1 MVATTTKKE
10 NTMAGVQAGLN
21 SLLGVIEQEIT
32 EKMDAEVKK
41 VNDKLHKVVKETDEK
56 ILNGVQLTVTYE
68 DKQNKIAGT
77 KHKKFVEL
85 LTVVGQRIPV
95 MLVGSAGTGKTYGA
109 KQVSEAL
116 GIPFYA
122 ISVGAQTSKTD
133 LLGYMNANG
142 TYVSTAFRD
151 AWENGGV
158 YVMDEIDAGNSNVT
172 ITLNSALSSDYCAFP
187 DGMVTRHKNFMF
199 IATANTFGH
208 GASRQY
214 VGRNQ
219 LDAATLDRFVTIDWD
234 LDESLEEKLVHP
246 YTYGKAWLQVV
257 KRMREY
263 SESSGIRML
272 ITPRASIHGS
282 KMLEQNMKPSF
293 VIGSTILSSAP
304 DKSKSDLESV
314 ANKAWTTAFDLHKEE
329 TTKAKENNKLEV

>member
-1 MVATTTKKE
+1 
-10 NTMAGVQAGLN
+10 MAGVQAGLN
-21 SLLGVIEQEIT
+21 SLLGVIEAEIT

-41 VNDKLHKVVKETDEK
+41 VNEQLQQVVKETDEK
-56 ILNGVQLTVTYE
+56 ILSGVKLTIQYN
-68 DKQNKIAGT
+68 DKEHKVDGI
-77 KHKKFVEL
+77 KHAKFKEL

-95 MLVGSAGTGKTYGA
+95 MLVGSAGTGKTFGA
-109 KQVSEAL
+109 KQVSDAL

-142 TYVSTAFRD
+142 NYVSTAFRD
-151 AWENGGV
+151 AWEKGGV

-172 ITLNSALSSDYCAFP
+172 ITLNSALSSDFCAFP
-187 DGMVTRHKNFMF
+187 DGMVQRHKDFMF

-219 LDAATLDRFVTIDWD
+219 LDAATLDRFVTIEWD
-234 LDESLEEKLVHP
+234 LDEKLEEKLVHP
-246 YTYGKAWLQVV
+246 YTFGKEWLKVV
-257 KRMREY
+257 KRMRKY
-263 SESSGIRML
+263 SEDCGIRIL

-282 KMLEQNMKPSF
+282 KMLEQKMKPSF
-293 VIGSTILSSAP
+293 VIDSTILSSAP
-304 DKSKSDLESV
+304 EKSKTDMKRVADKTWKELMDEREELE
-314 ANKAWTTAFDLHKEE
+314 KEKESKKDTQE
-329 TTKAKENNKLEV
+329 TLEV